1 MAFEVTPTSGAVPYT
16 FSASFSNIESFIPN
30 YYVLEF
36 VTNMLSGSCPLPSTT
51 GVSITQA
58 VNDLLTTGVYVQ
70 STSSVPSGN
79 CRRFNLIIR
88 DTKTG
93 LVVDQA
99 SVTVDNV

>member
-1 MAFEVTPTSGAVPYT
+1 
-16 FSASFSNIESFIPN
+16 
-30 YYVLEF
+30 
-36 VTNMLSGSCPLPSTT
+36 MLSGSCPLPSTT

-58 VNDLLTTGVYVQ
+58 VNDLLTSGVYVQ
-70 STSSVPSGN
+70 SSSSVPSGN

-93 LVVDQA
+93 LVVNQE